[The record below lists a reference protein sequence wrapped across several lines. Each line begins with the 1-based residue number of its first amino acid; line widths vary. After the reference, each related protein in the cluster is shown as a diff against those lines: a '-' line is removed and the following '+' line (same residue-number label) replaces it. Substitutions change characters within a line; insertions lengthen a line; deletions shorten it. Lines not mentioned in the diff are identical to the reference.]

1 MIKLVEY
8 NSISRWFCKKCLCQR
23 AKDRKKRIFSLCFEW
38 LQKFKRVRK
47 LFKLEDEEIGF
58 TFKEKKEKR
67 NQSDKQS
74 TAKFSYH
81 KILLENARFPGIGIV
96 VPKIKIEKWRKAD
109 FVAGSIS
116 KKDRKYLK
124 KSAMFL

>member
-8 NSISRWFCKKCLCQR
+8 NSISRWSCKKYLCQR
-23 AKDRKKRIFSLCFEW
+23 AKDRKKRIFSLCFER
-38 LQKFKRVRK
+38 LEKFKRVRK

-74 TAKFSYH
+74 TAKFSPITKYYW
-81 KILLENARFPGIGIV
+81 KMRGSLELGLLFQ
-96 VPKIKIEKWRKAD
+96 K
-109 FVAGSIS
+109 
-116 KKDRKYLK
+116 
-124 KSAMFL
+124 